1 MSTIR
6 LVNFFVSCDD
16 ALVGAAFE
24 ELALSVDDIDI
35 SLVAVSDSLNGVG
48 QLTAFII
55 HPDLRAVCP
64 TSG

>member
-1 MSTIR
+1 
-6 LVNFFVSCDD
+6 
-16 ALVGAAFE
+16 
-24 ELALSVDDIDI
+24 LSVDDIDI